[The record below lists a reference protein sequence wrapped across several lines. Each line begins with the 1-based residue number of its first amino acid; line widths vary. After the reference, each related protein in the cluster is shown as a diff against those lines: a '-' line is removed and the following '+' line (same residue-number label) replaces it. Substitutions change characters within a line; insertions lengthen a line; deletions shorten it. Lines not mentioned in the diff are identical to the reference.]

1 MFEYD
6 NNKSMIRFLCDLRRK
21 FYERKYQCFLENII
35 CLSCNKAVHN
45 QTSDAGALLYDVLLL
60 YGFMCEYYMLCEWAR
75 SSESCAVI
83 GHPGEQD
90 GAIWLLGIT
99 HCAPKENGAIFAYNK
114 FCLVKIAGY

>member
-45 QTSDAGALLYDVLLL
+45 QTSGAGALLYDVLLL

-75 SSESCAVI
+75 
-83 GHPGEQD
+83 
-90 GAIWLLGIT
+90 
-99 HCAPKENGAIFAYNK
+99 
-114 FCLVKIAGY
+114 